1 MISQETVKEV
11 LIKAEVLLEGHFL
24 LTSGRHSDKYMQ
36 CAKLLQ
42 YPEYSE
48 TIAAAIAQNFKD
60 EQIDIVIAP
69 AIGGIIIGYEVA
81 RQLKVKNMFAE
92 RVDGKMTLRRN
103 FEIPEGAKV
112 LVVEDVVT
120 TGGSVKEVMEV
131 VKQQGGQVIGVGVI
145 VDRSNGAVDFGVPCR
160 AALSMEVVSYAP
172 EECPIC
178 KNTDLPVVKPGSRQ
192 FKK

>member
-1 MISQETVKEV
+1 MITQESVIEILK
-11 LIKAEVLLEGHFL
+11 KAEVLLEGHFL

-42 YPEYSE
+42 YPEYAE
-48 TIAAAIAQNFKD
+48 EIAKAIAQHFEGEK
-60 EQIDIVIAP
+60 IDIVIAP
-69 AIGGIIIGYEVA
+69 AIGGIVIGYEVA

-103 FEIPEGAKV
+103 FEIPQGAKV

-131 VKQQGGQVIGVGVI
+131 VKAQGGEVIGVGVI
-145 VDRSNGAVDFGVPCR
+145 VDRSNGAVDFGVPCKP
-160 AALSMEVVSYAP
+160 ALSMEVKSYEEA
-172 EECPIC
+172 ECPIC
-178 KNTDLPVVKPGSRQ
+178 KETDLPVVKPGSRN
-192 FKK
+192 FSK